1 MSEFPDFRQSTAW
14 HTTRPIRATLNLAA
28 LRHNYLLAKQKAQT
42 HTADKPTR
50 AWAVI
55 KADAYGHGQ
64 MRAVAAL
71 ADIADGFALLEI
83 ENAIAVR
90 EAGYTQPLLLLEGVF
105 AASDVARLSR
115 YRIQTT
121 VHCIEQLEMLER
133 ARLDTLLQQHGQPLK
148 IALKLNTGM
157 NRLGF
162 TPATLPA
169 ALARLRALPLGE
181 ITLMAHFADADGD
194 RDITEQLATFQRMAT
209 SIHWQGPTSLANSA
223 ALLRHGGE
231 AAVMGDWV
239 RPGILL
245 YGGSPFADQTA
256 ASLGLQPV
264 MALESRIIGVQTLQA
279 GDRVGYS
286 GTFTAPE
293 PMRIGIV
300 ACGYADGYPRHAP
313 GGNTAPTATSITTPI
328 AVAGQHTRTVGRVS
342 MDMLACDLTH
352 LPAAGIGSPVTLWG
366 PGEAGFVDAD
376 SVATAAGTISYE
388 LFCAVS
394 PRVPVQVLPADNPD
408 SEFLHR

>member
-1 MSEFPDFRQSTAW
+1 MSEFPDFRQSAAW
-14 HTTRPIRATLNLAA
+14 QTTRPIRATLNLAA

-42 HTADKPTR
+42 SVTDKPTR

-55 KADAYGHGQ
+55 KANAYGHGQ
-64 MRAVAAL
+64 MRTVAAL

-90 EAGYTQPLLLLEGVF
+90 EAGYTQPLLLLEGIF

-121 VHCIEQLEMLER
+121 VHCLEQLEMLER
-133 ARLDTLLQQHGQPLK
+133 AGLDSLLQQHGQPLK

-194 RDITEQLATFQRMAT
+194 RDITGQLATFQHMAN
-209 SIHWQGPTSLANSA
+209 SVNWQGPTSLANSA

-286 GTFTAPE
+286 GTFTAPG

-313 GGNTAPTATSITTPI
+313 GSDSSPITTPI

-342 MDMLACDLTH
+342 MDMMACDLTH

-376 SVATAAGTISYE
+376 HVATAAGTISYE

-408 SEFLHR
+408 GEPQHQ